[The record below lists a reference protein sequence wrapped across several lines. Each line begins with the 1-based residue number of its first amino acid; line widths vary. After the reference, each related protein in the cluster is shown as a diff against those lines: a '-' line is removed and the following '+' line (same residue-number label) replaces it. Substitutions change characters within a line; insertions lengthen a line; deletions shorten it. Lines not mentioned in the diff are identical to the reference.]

1 MMAESRRCSV
11 CGRDGADILCS
22 KCGRFICEDCYNEE
36 EDACI
41 RCSPAAKG
49 ATPARRV
56 RVLPMGL
63 AMMLLGLSIAASA
76 LVAWAAGGEGMTI
89 IFPFITG
96 NVSGWVAG
104 LYSLIFFAVVI
115 SASMLPWYLHT
126 RAEASR
132 DIGDDLI
139 TLQESKMLGGE
150 GYESVEYMIT
160 TELPKRLQKSMTIE
174 ADEET
179 IYLRSSAEAGFNR
192 SYPIPEGF
200 DLEGIDYDYE
210 EGYLVLKLHLVK
222 VG

>member
-1 MMAESRRCSV
+1 
-11 CGRDGADILCS
+11 
-22 KCGRFICEDCYNEE
+22 
-36 EDACI
+36 
-41 RCSPAAKG
+41 
-49 ATPARRV
+49 
-56 RVLPMGL
+56 MGL

-76 LVAWAAGGEGMTI
+76 LVAVAAGGEGVTI
-89 IFPFITG
+89 MFPFITG

-115 SASMLPWYLHT
+115 SASMLPWYIHT

-210 EGYLVLKLHLVK
+210 EGYIVLKLNLVK